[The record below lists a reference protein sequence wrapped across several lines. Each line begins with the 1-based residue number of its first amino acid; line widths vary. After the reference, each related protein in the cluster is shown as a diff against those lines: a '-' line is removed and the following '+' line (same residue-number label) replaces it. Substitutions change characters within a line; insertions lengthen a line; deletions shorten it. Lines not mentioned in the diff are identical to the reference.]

1 MINKVGRFCLAKGVK
16 LVWLFQ
22 LYLKRLNGR
31 KIRLGVFLF
40 DCKFTAIP
48 PPRNPH
54 ILVFWI
60 EIIIHKWYPK
70 TVLSEEC
77 AGKRYAKYYSKCPI
91 CIFSIL
97 PKGRIG

>member
-1 MINKVGRFCLAKGVK
+1 MIWCF
-16 LVWLFQ
+16 F
-22 LYLKRLNGR
+22 
-31 KIRLGVFLF
+31 IRLL
-40 DCKFTAIP
+40 ILRILP
-48 PPRNPH
+48 PPTRNPH
-54 ILVFWI
+54 ILGFWI
-60 EIIIHKWYPK
+60 EIIPHKWYPK